1 MLLQKNKMVKFTCYM
16 NADATTGVARVEV
29 LDVNDSPPV
38 FIPSSLF
45 AAVEED
51 VPFDI
56 SVAQLEV
63 KLAMIS

>member
-1 MLLQKNKMVKFTCYM
+1 MVEASHDLVV

-38 FIPSSLF
+38 FVPASLF

-51 VPFDI
+51 VPFDV

-63 KLAMIS
+63 NLCYSCKP